1 MWCNL
6 RWISLFNI
14 WTETQSHSRT
24 HTSSASFRGSTK
36 ILKKAEIICVSA
48 ALVKI
53 SLTRYVVSSWE
64 SNTWHSSMC
73 RHFPFFGK
81 LPFTDFDWWDLIE
94 TWILWNS
101 APYKQMVDKQIR
113 KWLTMWL
120 NLRISIDTMSLA
132 CGRPSRAAGGYNC
145 PSSYHT
151 LITTTK
157 RVQPHLQKEVA
168 LVEEVNTF
176 MAWWAGC
183 AQASSRPVR
192 SMWNPPERLA
202 RELVDGRH
210 SFPPLWLMR

>member
-1 MWCNL
+1 M
-6 RWISLFNI
+6 F
-14 WTETQSHSRT
+14 
-24 HTSSASFRGSTK
+24 
-36 ILKKAEIICVSA
+36 SA

-53 SLTRYVVSSWE
+53 GLTRYVVSSWE

-73 RHFPFFGK
+73 IHFPFFGK

-132 CGRPSRAAGGYNC
+132 CRRPSRAAGGYNC

-151 LITTTK
+151 LLTTTK

-168 LVEEVNTF
+168 LVEEINTF

-192 SMWNPPERLA
+192 SMWDPPERLA
-202 RELVDGRH
+202 SWRTALI
-210 SFPPLWLMR
+210 PPFVTDEITLCLNDFHWWHLTSVKLGPFQMRTVLIQTVVEQRGIEWICDKT